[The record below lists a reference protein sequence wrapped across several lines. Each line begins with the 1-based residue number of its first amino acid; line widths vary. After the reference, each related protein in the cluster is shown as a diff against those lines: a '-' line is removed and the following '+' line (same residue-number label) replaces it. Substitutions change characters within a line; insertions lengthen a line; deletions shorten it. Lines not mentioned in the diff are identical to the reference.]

1 MKINQIVG
9 RKSYKCDI
17 PFRVIRVY
25 EERGRTFALLYG
37 EDIRLIADA
46 PIEDLI
52 VLDTRM
58 KNELLAPFRELEE
71 QSLYLFRQ
79 DYQAVLERQE
89 YETSLGYNTDFQL
102 FQIPG
107 RVLHVDG
114 DPNYLKKCLAM
125 YRKIGVPVSGFYCD
139 EKNMPDQVPQWV
151 DEFRPDILVIT
162 GHDAYSQ
169 QKGKKSD
176 INSYRHS
183 KDFVL
188 TVNKIRNKYPNLDQL
203 IIFAGACQSHFESL
217 IAAGANFASSPA
229 RVNIH
234 ALDPVYIVS
243 KLSYT
248 PFTERVHVWEIL
260 RNTITGEKGVGGIET
275 KGVLRMGMPY
285 HPKFD

>member
-1 MKINQIVG
+1 MG

-79 DYQAVLERQE
+79 DYQAVLEKQE

-114 DPNYLKKCLAM
+114 DPNYLKN
-125 YRKIGVPVSGFYCD
+125 V
-139 EKNMPDQVPQWV
+139 
-151 DEFRPDILVIT
+151 
-162 GHDAYSQ
+162 
-169 QKGKKSD
+169 
-176 INSYRHS
+176 
-183 KDFVL
+183 
-188 TVNKIRNKYPNLDQL
+188 
-203 IIFAGACQSHFESL
+203 
-217 IAAGANFASSPA
+217 
-229 RVNIH
+229 
-234 ALDPVYIVS
+234 
-243 KLSYT
+243 
-248 PFTERVHVWEIL
+248 
-260 RNTITGEKGVGGIET
+260 
-275 KGVLRMGMPY
+275 
-285 HPKFD
+285 